1 MDKIEKVISTI
12 CVHNKL
18 HHDESYTVELV
29 YDMEPWE
36 LEKLCFNLLN
46 LPPYKQYC
54 QNAMYFL
61 MRHLNG
67 CSNLGTHSYRLMVTY
82 SILIAHLDEGDEVY
96 YSLCRG
102 IKQHPSFI
110 EQHKALTLREIL

>member
-18 HHDESYTVELV
+18 HHDESYTIELV

-61 MRHLNG
+61 MRHLDKCND
-67 CSNLGTHSYRLMVTY
+67 LGIHAYRWMVIY
-82 SILIAHLDEGDEVY
+82 SILITHLDEAEDVHYTLHSMHKE
-96 YSLCRG
+96 
-102 IKQHPSFI
+102 HPSFVD
-110 EQHKALTLREIL
+110 QHNALTLRGIL